1 MLGDVALEAAREIAN
16 PADQERQIRDTYKI
30 SQGIFASWL
39 GLDLLNGLIADEE
52 GKRNM
57 AELAERVG
65 PEVMQEAERLVGMNE
80 APAMPEPPA
89 SFQQLDLGI

>member
-30 SQGIFASWL
+30 AQGIWASWL
-39 GLDLLNGLIADEE
+39 GIDLLNGLLADEE

-57 AELAERVG
+57 ARLAERVG
-65 PEVMQEAERLVGMNE
+65 PEVMAEAERLVEMQK

-89 SFQQLDLGI
+89 SFQQLDLGL